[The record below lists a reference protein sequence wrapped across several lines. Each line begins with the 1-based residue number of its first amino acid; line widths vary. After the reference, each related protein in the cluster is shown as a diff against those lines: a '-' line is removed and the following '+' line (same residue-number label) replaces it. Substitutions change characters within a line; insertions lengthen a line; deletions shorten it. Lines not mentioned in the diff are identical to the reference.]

1 MTRGKKGDAIIFNAL
16 VKHRTTA
23 TNLQY
28 QEKLEDKYVIYF
40 QLLNFDLIKD
50 VIKIVDKDGK
60 YKNEDDIKKNILT
73 IENQGKTFRI
83 LNKEF
88 TDLISSYLGSA

>member
-1 MTRGKKGDAIIFNAL
+1 MSLI
-16 VKHRTTA
+16 A
-23 TNLQY
+23 TI
-28 QEKLEDKYVIYF
+28 LEFVSLSFIPLFVASFFGNSFFPENKYVIYF

-60 YKNEDDIKKNILT
+60 YKNEDDIKKNIMT

-88 TDLISSYLGSA
+88 TDLISSYLGST

>member
-1 MTRGKKGDAIIFNAL
+1 ML
-16 VKHRTTA
+16 
-23 TNLQY
+23 
-28 QEKLEDKYVIYF
+28 
-40 QLLNFDLIKD
+40 
-50 VIKIVDKDGK
+50 KIVDKDEK